1 MPLGEFRAFLWEFG
15 SRIHKSGSSRHISI
29 VKDFNSWWSPATK
42 CGHRKISRYR
52 YQMFGKIHHSLGRW
66 SEAKVDY
73 PSPARNYLFRGPVT
87 SKKKI
92 FYLFHLVLRRN
103 SALVEFMFRSC
114 LNCIWVR
121 GSFVCIWQWNF
132 QPSHVSLC
140 DWLRSK
146 YTKLSL
152 CSCNL
157 MTSVKHWDIHI
168 LGLQWNSMLASF
180 VFSLIIYHIDDTTPS
195 RFM

>member
-1 MPLGEFRAFLWEFG
+1 MKSCHQVWSQKNQSVQVPDVRKDSPFLGEVERSK
-15 SRIHKSGSSRHISI
+15 SRLSI
-29 VKDFNSWWSPATK
+29 TGEK
-42 CGHRKISRYR
+42 
-52 YQMFGKIHHSLGRW
+52 
-66 SEAKVDY
+66 
-73 PSPARNYLFRGPVT
+73 
-87 SKKKI
+87 
-92 FYLFHLVLRRN
+92 YLFHLVLRRN
-103 SALVEFMFRSC
+103 SALVEFMFRLC

-157 MTSVKHWDIHI
+157 MTSVKHWHIHI
-168 LGLQWNSMLASF
+168 LGLQWKSMLASF
-180 VFSLIIYHIDDTTPS
+180 MFSLIIYHIDDTTLS